1 VYPLGDLFYKTEG
14 VWELQFESPIKIW
27 VDSLKGFSSLLL
39 ILDFSAGWLGFNMI
53 QVIASVSD

>member
-1 VYPLGDLFYKTEG
+1 MGDLFYKTEG

-27 VDSLKGFSSLLL
+27 VDSLKGFLYCYFWTSVL
-39 ILDFSAGWLGFNMI
+39 AGWLGFNMI